1 METQTHYEHLFEESG
16 PRAEF
21 GLGAGQ
27 TNRSSNDV
35 EDERTSTSDPEQNT
49 GHEETTQR
57 NEEDPQTR
65 QSGDGMASQKGRRP
79 TSKTNRIIKPILKR
93 NCELKMQMQTS
104 SSIRRKLHSC
114 QPQERVLVECT
125 TPNLLLDEVEPH
137 LAELMT
143 P

>member
-65 QSGDGMASQKGRRP
+65 QSGDGMASQRSTSNVEDQQDNQANPQAEMRTEDADANFQQHQTQAPFLSTSGEGSGGIYYTEP
-79 TSKTNRIIKPILKR
+79 TPR
-93 NCELKMQMQTS
+93 
-104 SSIRRKLHSC
+104 
-114 QPQERVLVECT
+114 
-125 TPNLLLDEVEPH
+125 
-137 LAELMT
+137 
-143 P
+143 

>member
-65 QSGDGMASQKGRRP
+65 QSGDGMASQRSTSNVEDQQDNQANPQAEMRTEDAATQAWKRRR
-79 TSKTNRIIKPILKR
+79 SKRWNPRMVLKVR
-93 NCELKMQMQTS
+93 SLESARKEVKRQLEMAIVL
-104 SSIRRKLHSC
+104 SI
-114 QPQERVLVECT
+114 
-125 TPNLLLDEVEPH
+125 
-137 LAELMT
+137 
-143 P
+143 